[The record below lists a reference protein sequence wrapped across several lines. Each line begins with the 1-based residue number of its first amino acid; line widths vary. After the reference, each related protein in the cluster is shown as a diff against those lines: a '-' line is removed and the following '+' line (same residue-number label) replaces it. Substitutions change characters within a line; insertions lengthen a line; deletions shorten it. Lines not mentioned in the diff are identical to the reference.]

1 MRLML
6 SMLYVLLTCVLHAQD
21 APPTV
26 NIAGAWEGSLKVGAI
41 QLRLG
46 FTLKADDK
54 GNIAGTMVSIDQ
66 GNAEIP
72 VSKATVTRSEMKILV
87 PKAAAS
93 FTGTLNAA
101 ADTAEGHWMQGL
113 NKLPLTLKKVKSVTK
128 LVRPQEPKPP
138 FPYKAE
144 EVSYENA
151 AAKVKLAGTFTIPPG
166 DGPFPAVLLITGSGP
181 QDRDESLLG
190 HKPFAV
196 LADYLTRRG
205 IAVLRVDDR
214 GVGKSTGK
222 FTEATSFD
230 FADDAMAGVQ
240 FLKRRKEV
248 EGKRIGLMGH
258 SEGGIIAPIVA
269 SKSTDVAF
277 IVLLA
282 GTGLN
287 GEEII
292 YLQSRLIAEAEGG
305 NANDTKVNEMLQRK
319 MFALVKAEPASP
331 ELVKKLQALAREEVA
346 KLSPEHMKEL
356 EKAGGMTTLNASLS
370 EFSKPWFKTFLTFDP
385 TTVLKQVKCPVL
397 AINGELDL
405 QVPYKE
411 NLEAIRKALESAGN
425 TQVTTRSFP
434 QLNHLFQKCKT
445 GSPTEYG
452 KIEET
457 FNVEALKVIG
467 DWIAE
472 RK

>member
-1 MRLML
+1 MRLLL
-6 SMLYVLLTCVLHAQD
+6 SLLFFVGTLHAQD
-21 APPTV
+21 APTTAS
-26 NIAGAWEGSLKVGAI
+26 IAGSWEGALKVGAI
-41 QLRLG
+41 ELRLG
-46 FTLKADDK
+46 FTLQADGQ
-54 GNIAGTMVSIDQ
+54 GNVTGTMVSIDQ

-72 VSKATVTRSEMKILV
+72 VNKATLVKNELKIHV
-87 PKAAAS
+87 AKAAAT
-93 FTGTLNAA
+93 FTGTLSEAG
-101 ADTAEGHWMQGL
+101 DSAEGNWVQGP

-144 EVSYENA
+144 EVTYENA
-151 AAKVKLAGTFTIPPG
+151 AAKVKLAGTLTIPQG

-205 IAVLRVDDR
+205 ITVLRVDDR

-222 FTEATSFD
+222 FDEATSFD
-230 FADDAMAGVQ
+230 FADDVLAGVQ
-240 FLKRRKEV
+240 FLKTRKEV
-248 EGKRIGLMGH
+248 DSKRIGLAGH
-258 SEGGIIAPIVA
+258 SEGGLIAPIVA
-269 SKSTDVAF
+269 SKCSDVAF

-282 GTGLN
+282 GTGLT

-292 YLQSRLIAEAEGG
+292 YLQSKLIAEAEG
-305 NANDTKVNEMLQRK
+305 AKVSDTKTNEVLQRK
-319 MFALVKAEPASP
+319 IFAMVKAEPAGP
-331 ELVKKLQALAREEVA
+331 DLVKKLLAMAKEEVD
-346 KLSPEHMKEL
+346 KLTPEQKKEM
-356 EKAGGMTTLNASLS
+356 EKQGGMPALTASLGA
-370 EFSKPWFKTFLTFDP
+370 FAKPWFKTFLSYDP
-385 TTVLKQVKCPVL
+385 TTSLKKVKCPVL

-411 NLEAIRKALESAGN
+411 NLEAIRYALESSGN
-425 TQVTTRSFP
+425 TQVTTKSFP
-434 QLNHLFQKCKT
+434 KLNHLFQTSKT

-457 FNVEALKVIG
+457 FNPEALKVIG
-467 DWIAE
+467 DWILE